1 MDVIEYRILNKER
14 RISNYARNS
23 SLSVSRQEDT
33 HEFEFRISNREHR
46 ISNCAKNSDL
56 RVSRQEDMEEFECR
70 ISNKEGRIS
79 NDAKNV
85 KCKIRNVKCKEKGCS
100 KPAIRP
106 ASAFLS
112 SLSSLSVSPQEDTE
126 EFSKPNQST
135 LNFKGC
141 TFRAVIFYHSLLAR
155 RLPTRA

>member
-1 MDVIEYRILNKER
+1 MIGCDRILNKER

-85 KCKIRNVKCKEKGCS
+85 KCKIRNVKCKKKGCS

-106 ASAFLS
+106 ASAL
-112 SLSSLSVSPQEDTE
+112 VSPLRGSRPEDIE
-126 EFSKPNQST
+126 EYSKPNQST
-135 LNFKGC
+135 LNFKPSTSC
-141 TFRAVIFYHSLLAR
+141 AVTFFTI
-155 RLPTRA
+155 P